1 RTWCRWSPQA
11 ALLGA
16 AVSSPISDLRKCSG
30 GSGVICSNLQTAVD
44 CGATKH
50 CQQMVWAKPTF
61 KSFQCDMCKKIV
73 KVAGDLVKKTASQ
86 GEIYVYL
93 EKACK
98 YLPGPL
104 STMCKKAVN
113 SYLPAILSML
123 QDKEVNA
130 GQVCSAITLCKS
142 VQKHLAEE
150 QQKQLEANEIPEAD
164 SVVAPLMANIP
175 LLLYPQNT
183 PQNQLQADGDV
194 CQDCVKLVTDVQTSV
209 KTNSTFVQTLVAHV
223 KEQCDRLGPGMAD
236 MCKNYIDQYSD
247 IAIQMVMHMQPKE
260 ICALV
265 GFCETQKMPLEI
277 LIPALGLAESYQ
289 KDLYQG
295 GLFCTA
301 CQFLLNNILKLVTK
315 EEWQIA
321 SRAVCG
327 TVMLCSSGP
336 GEFEM
341 PEQPMV
347 PLLPAAPVLPEEPAV
362 PARVTVHK
370 PGAFCEVCKK
380 LVSYVEHNLEKNS
393 TKEEILAALE
403 KGCSLLPDPYQKQC
417 DEFVTQYEPV
427 LLEILMEVMDPS
439 FVCSKIGACP
449 SATQLLLGTD
459 KCVWGPSYW
468 CQSMDTA
475 AQCNAVNHCKLHVW
489 N

>member
-1 RTWCRWSPQA
+1 
-11 ALLGA
+11 
-16 AVSSPISDLRKCSG
+16 
-30 GSGVICSNLQTAVD
+30 
-44 CGATKH
+44 
-50 CQQMVWAKPTF
+50 
-61 KSFQCDMCKKIV
+61 
-73 KVAGDLVKKTASQ
+73 
-86 GEIYVYL
+86 
-93 EKACK
+93 
-98 YLPGPL
+98 
-104 STMCKKAVN
+104 
-113 SYLPAILSML
+113 
-123 QDKEVNA
+123 
-130 GQVCSAITLCKS
+130 
-142 VQKHLAEE
+142 
-150 QQKQLEANEIPEAD
+150 
-164 SVVAPLMANIP
+164 
-175 LLLYPQNT
+175 
-183 PQNQLQADGDV
+183 
-194 CQDCVKLVTDVQTSV
+194 DVQTSV